1 MSTTT
6 LNSESNLKL
15 VNYRRKFPSSTS
27 SESVLQTP
35 DADSSAF
42 NYSQNDELVQEAI
55 YALTGKSGKF
65 LKKDVTGE
73 FKPDIKA
80 RNLNAQDT
88 ISLLRLSEIGRLHNE
103 IQKYTDA
110 NSEFFLCGLFGQ
122 GLISQVEIELVQF
135 YGLIAHMQDNVRKV
149 GDVVELKIIFLFFPF
164 QLHSQRAHA
173 YVNEYDSTDQLT
185 LLKLFSILCEPHKR
199 MRCISEILQSCKNL
213 KGGPLSTALNEHLYN
228 GNPVHKS
235 LAESFLKAA
244 CRPLQNMLSHWL
256 LDGEI
261 QDPHNE
267 FFIEEIKEVSNDRL
281 WHHKYR
287 VVNVRLPVFVSKS
300 LARTILVSGKSI
312 NFLREV
318 CKDKSPIKGRE
329 ELKQAF
335 ENNVEDLFG
344 PVPDSKLHEMIH
356 QVYLNTSKKVLDI
369 AMGQYRLLEHLQ
381 AMRKYLLLG
390 QGDFINLLMENLKDE
405 LNRPAKDLY
414 QHALFSIVAS
424 SVRATSQFDDA
435 EILEHLDVKLV
446 HAIDGDR
453 GWDIFTLQYTVHG
466 PLSTIL
472 ELNMGKYQE
481 LFKPL
486 WKAKHTE
493 FVLDNIWKDQMLN
506 AKRLG
511 SYWQEYTPVTY
522 RLHAYTSEMI
532 HFIHQMQYY
541 ILFEVIECSW
551 VAFIKRVQSAKALDD
566 ILEAH
571 EQFLNAVRVGTFLD
585 NETKQTLYLHLD
597 IIYDSIMKLEDWQQ
611 TFYQVIFKEMEERK
625 AFERDIV
632 ESEKTGA
639 YGVTTEKRLD
649 RDEHQKEFEQ
659 KMGNLRKTLDG
670 VGGSYEKY
678 VNDFLLMLTSSADPN
693 LQRFGIRL
701 DFNEFYKKRD
711 QRLKH
716 TLTYEHM
723 RMSGMGTSG
732 IFSRSNLSGTPMRL
746 GTNH

>member
-1 MSTTT
+1 
-6 LNSESNLKL
+6 
-15 VNYRRKFPSSTS
+15 
-27 SESVLQTP
+27 
-35 DADSSAF
+35 
-42 NYSQNDELVQEAI
+42 
-55 YALTGKSGKF
+55 
-65 LKKDVTGE
+65 
-73 FKPDIKA
+73 
-80 RNLNAQDT
+80 
-88 ISLLRLSEIGRLHNE
+88 
-103 IQKYTDA
+103 
-110 NSEFFLCGLFGQ
+110 
-122 GLISQVEIELVQF
+122 
-135 YGLIAHMQDNVRKV
+135 
-149 GDVVELKIIFLFFPF
+149 
-164 QLHSQRAHA
+164 
-173 YVNEYDSTDQLT
+173 
-185 LLKLFSILCEPHKR
+185 
-199 MRCISEILQSCKNL
+199 MRCISEILQTCKNL
-213 KGGPLSTALNEHLYN
+213 KGGPLASSLYEHLYN
-228 GNPVHKS
+228 GNPIHKN
-235 LAESFLKAA
+235 LAESFLKAV
-244 CRPLQNMLSHWL
+244 CRPLQSMLSHWL

-261 QDPHNE
+261 KDPHNE
-267 FFIEEIKEVSNDRL
+267 FFIEEIKEVSSDRL

-287 VVNVRLPVFVSKS
+287 VVNARMPVFVSKI
-300 LARTILVSGKSI
+300 LARKILVSGKSI

-318 CKDKSPIKGRE
+318 CEDKSPIKGRE
-329 ELKQAF
+329 ELKTAF
-335 ENNVEDLFG
+335 ENNIQDLFA
-344 PVPDSKLHEMIH
+344 PVPDSKLHEMID

-369 AMGQYRLLEHLQ
+369 ALGPYRLLEHLQ

-405 LNRPAKDLY
+405 LDRNARDLY

-435 EILEHLDVKLV
+435 QILEHLDVKLV

-466 PLSTIL
+466 PLATIL

-511 SYWQEYTPVTY
+511 GAFRELAPITY

-571 EQFLNAVRVGTFLD
+571 EQFLNAVRVGIFLD
-585 NETKQTLYLHLD
+585 NETKQTLYLLLD
-597 IIYDSIMKLEDWQQ
+597 IIYDSIMKLEHWQQ
-611 TFYQVIFKEMEERK
+611 NFYETIFLESDARK
-625 AFERDIV
+625 VFEDGIV
-632 ESEKTGA
+632 KSEATGA
-639 YGVTTEKRLD
+639 YGLTAEKRME
-649 RDEHQKEFEQ
+649 RDEEARLFEHLMSSMRKELDAI
-659 KMGNLRKTLDG
+659 GN
-670 VGGSYEKY
+670 SYEKY
-678 VNDFLLMLTSSADPN
+678 VHDFLLQLTSSKDPN

-716 TLTYEHM
+716 PLTYEHM

-732 IFSRSNLSGTPMRL
+732 IFSRSNNQSGTPMRL
-746 GTNH
+746 GTSQLH

>member
-1 MSTTT
+1 M
-6 LNSESNLKL
+6 
-15 VNYRRKFPSSTS
+15 
-27 SESVLQTP
+27 
-35 DADSSAF
+35 
-42 NYSQNDELVQEAI
+42 
-55 YALTGKSGKF
+55 
-65 LKKDVTGE
+65 
-73 FKPDIKA
+73 
-80 RNLNAQDT
+80 
-88 ISLLRLSEIGRLHNE
+88 
-103 IQKYTDA
+103 
-110 NSEFFLCGLFGQ
+110 
-122 GLISQVEIELVQF
+122 
-135 YGLIAHMQDNVRKV
+135 
-149 GDVVELKIIFLFFPF
+149 
-164 QLHSQRAHA
+164 
-173 YVNEYDSTDQLT
+173 
-185 LLKLFSILCEPHKR
+185 R
-199 MRCISEILQSCKNL
+199 MRSISEILQTCKNL
-213 KGGPLSTALNEHLYN
+213 KGGPLSSALASHLCN
-228 GNPVHKS
+228 GNPIHKS
-235 LAESFLKAA
+235 LAETFLKAA

-256 LDGEI
+256 LEGEI
-261 QDPHNE
+261 KDPHNE
-267 FFIEEIKEVSNDRL
+267 FFIEEIKEIASDRL

-287 VVNVRLPVFVSKS
+287 VVNARLPVFVSKP
-300 LARTILVSGKSI
+300 LARKILVSGKSI

-318 CKDKSPIKGRE
+318 CEDKSPIKGRE
-329 ELKQAF
+329 ELKLAF
-335 ENNVEDLFG
+335 ENNIEDLFG
-344 PVPDSKLHEMIH
+344 AVPDSKLHEMID

-369 AMGQYRLLEHLQ
+369 ALGQYRLLEHLQ

-405 LNRPAKDLY
+405 LDRPAKELY

-466 PLSTIL
+466 PLATIL

-511 SYWQEYTPVTY
+511 GFWRELSPITY

-571 EQFLNAVRVGTFLD
+571 EQFLNSVRVGIFLD

-597 IIYDSIMKLEDWQQ
+597 IIYDSIMKLEGWQQ
-611 TFYQVIFKEMEERK
+611 LFYVVVFNEFEERK
-625 AFERDIV
+625 KFENEIV
-632 ESEKTGA
+632 KSEKSGA
-639 YGVTTEKRLD
+639 YGVTTEKRLE
-649 RDEHQKEFEQ
+649 RDEAHKQFEHTVSSM
-659 KMGNLRKTLDG
+659 KKTMDGIGN
-670 VGGSYEKY
+670 SYEKY
-678 VNDFLLMLTSSADPN
+678 VNDFLLMLTSSKDPN

-716 TLTYEHM
+716 PLTYEHM

-732 IFSRSNLSGTPMRL
+732 IFSRSISGTPMRL
-746 GTNH
+746 GANTLH

>member
-1 MSTTT
+1 M
-6 LNSESNLKL
+6 L
-15 VNYRRKFPSSTS
+15 
-27 SESVLQTP
+27 
-35 DADSSAF
+35 
-42 NYSQNDELVQEAI
+42 
-55 YALTGKSGKF
+55 
-65 LKKDVTGE
+65 
-73 FKPDIKA
+73 
-80 RNLNAQDT
+80 
-88 ISLLRLSEIGRLHNE
+88 
-103 IQKYTDA
+103 
-110 NSEFFLCGLFGQ
+110 
-122 GLISQVEIELVQF
+122 
-135 YGLIAHMQDNVRKV
+135 
-149 GDVVELKIIFLFFPF
+149 F
-164 QLHSQRAHA
+164 QLHAQR
-173 YVNEYDSTDQLT
+173 VQSNSNEADPLT
-185 LLKLFSILCEPHKR
+185 LMKLFSILSEPHKR
-199 MRCISEILQSCKNL
+199 MRCISEILQTCKNL
-213 KGGPLSTALNEHLYN
+213 KGGPLSTALYGHLYN
-228 GNPVHKS
+228 GNPIHKN
-235 LAESFLKAA
+235 LAGSFLKAA

-256 LDGEI
+256 LEGEI
-261 QDPHNE
+261 KDPHHE
-267 FFIEEIKEVSNDRL
+267 FFIEEIKEVSSDRL

-287 VVNVRLPVFVSKS
+287 VVNNRLPVFVSKQ
-300 LARTILVSGKSI
+300 LARNILVSGKSI

-318 CKDKSPIKGRE
+318 CEDRTPIKGRE
-329 ELKQAF
+329 ELKTAF
-335 ENNVEDLFG
+335 ENNIEDLFA
-344 PVPDSKLHEMIH
+344 PVPDSKLHEMID

-369 AMGQYRLLEHLQ
+369 ALGQYRLLEHLQ

-405 LNRPAKDLY
+405 LDRPAKDLY

-466 PLSTIL
+466 PLATIL

-493 FVLDNIWKDQMLN
+493 FVLDNIWKEQMLN

-511 SYWQEYTPVTY
+511 SFGQELTPVTY

-551 VAFIKRVQSAKALDD
+551 VTFIKRVQSAKALDD

-571 EQFLNAVRVGTFLD
+571 EQFLNAVRVGIFLD
-585 NETKQTLYLHLD
+585 NETKHTLYLHLD

-611 TFYQVIFKEMEERK
+611 AFYEMIFKELKSRK
-625 AFERDIV
+625 EFECSIV
-632 ESEKTGA
+632 KSEKSGN
-639 YGVTTEKRLD
+639 YGVTTEKRLE
-649 RDEHQKEFEQ
+649 RDEEHKVFEH
-659 KMGNLRKTLDG
+659 GISNLKKSLDG
-670 VGGSYEKY
+670 VGNSYEKY
-678 VNDFLLMLTSSADPN
+678 VYDFLLMLTSSKDPN

-716 TLTYEHM
+716 PLTYEHM
-723 RMSGMGTSG
+723 RMSGMGTSA
-732 IFSRSNLSGTPMRL
+732 IFSRNNLSGTPRL
-746 GTNH
+746 GSSNLH

>member
-1 MSTTT
+1 
-6 LNSESNLKL
+6 
-15 VNYRRKFPSSTS
+15 
-27 SESVLQTP
+27 
-35 DADSSAF
+35 
-42 NYSQNDELVQEAI
+42 
-55 YALTGKSGKF
+55 
-65 LKKDVTGE
+65 
-73 FKPDIKA
+73 
-80 RNLNAQDT
+80 
-88 ISLLRLSEIGRLHNE
+88 
-103 IQKYTDA
+103 
-110 NSEFFLCGLFGQ
+110 
-122 GLISQVEIELVQF
+122 
-135 YGLIAHMQDNVRKV
+135 
-149 GDVVELKIIFLFFPF
+149 
-164 QLHSQRAHA
+164 
-173 YVNEYDSTDQLT
+173 
-185 LLKLFSILCEPHKR
+185 
-199 MRCISEILQSCKNL
+199 MRSISEILQTCKNL
-213 KGGPLSTALNEHLYN
+213 KGGPLSTALYEHLYN
-228 GNPVHKS
+228 GNPIHKN

-244 CRPLQNMLSHWL
+244 CRPLQSMLSHWL

-261 QDPHNE
+261 KDPHNE
-267 FFIEEIKEVSNDRL
+267 FFIEEIKEVSSDRL

-287 VVNVRLPVFVSKS
+287 VVNARMPVFVSKP
-300 LARTILVSGKSI
+300 LARKILVSGKSI

-318 CKDKSPIKGRE
+318 CEDKSPIKGRE
-329 ELKQAF
+329 ELKMAF
-335 ENNVEDLFG
+335 ENNIEDLFA
-344 PVPDSKLHEMIH
+344 PVPDSKLHEMID

-369 AMGQYRLLEHLQ
+369 ALGPYRLLEHLQ

-405 LNRPAKDLY
+405 LDRNARDLY

-435 EILEHLDVKLV
+435 QILEHLDVKLV

-466 PLSTIL
+466 PLATIL

-493 FVLDNIWKDQMLN
+493 FVLDNIWKNQMLN

-511 SYWQEYTPVTY
+511 GDFRELAPITY

-571 EQFLNAVRVGTFLD
+571 EQFLNAVRVGIFLD
-585 NETKQTLYLHLD
+585 NETKQTLYLLLD
-597 IIYDSIMKLEDWQQ
+597 IIYDSIMKLEHWQQ
-611 TFYQVIFKEMEERK
+611 NFYETIFIEKDARKVFEDGIVKSEAKGTYGLTAEMRM
-625 AFERDIV
+625 ERD
-632 ESEKTGA
+632 
-639 YGVTTEKRLD
+639 
-649 RDEHQKEFEQ
+649 DEAKCFEHLMSSMRKE
-659 KMGNLRKTLDG
+659 LDG
-670 VGGSYEKY
+670 IGNSYEKY
-678 VNDFLLMLTSSADPN
+678 VHDFLLQLTSSKDPN

-716 TLTYEHM
+716 PLTYEHM

-732 IFSRSNLSGTPMRL
+732 IFSRSNNQSGTPMRL
-746 GTNH
+746 GTSQLH